1 MAILETAAGTVDDMA
16 TADEPSDG
24 GTHPRVTVL
33 LAVYNGG
40 AYLREAVDSVLS
52 QTYRDFELVIV
63 DDGSTDGSIEA
74 LPADPRI
81 HVLHNE
87 RNIGQIPSL
96 NRGLEKAMGEYVAR
110 LDHDDICLPRRLER
124 QVELLA
130 ALPEVALA
138 ATWVDIVETDGRLW
152 ARARPVIDS
161 FAEFAAMIVS
171 GQVSLVH
178 PSLMFRR
185 RIVVDLGGFDESLNA
200 SEDQDLY
207 RKLLLAGHDA
217 RVVKEALLRYR
228 RHENQMT
235 VSKSAAVWE
244 SDGRSYDRFLDALS
258 PSTPARTVRL
268 MLRGHSGY
276 WAEPPLSGEQI
287 DLFFESAVTRL
298 GLVDRGRIPLGTA
311 IARRAAVTLLSGWA
325 GDSGPAAFAAGAGAL
340 AGFVKRHGD
349 ARARLVAA
357 VAPML
362 TATVPVGALL
372 GATRAAL
379 TRALR
384 SEAVN
389 RLRHRARRSRTLRRL
404 YARVADTRFPD

>member
-1 MAILETAAGTVDDMA
+1 MV

-24 GTHPRVTVL
+24 GTAPRVTVL

-52 QTYRDFELVIV
+52 QTFRDFELVIV

-81 HVLHNE
+81 RVFRNE

-96 NRGLEKAMGEYVAR
+96 NRGLQEARGEYVAR
-110 LDHDDICLPRRLER
+110 LDHDDVCLPRRLER
-124 QVELLA
+124 QVELLD
-130 ALPEVALA
+130 ALTQVALA
-138 ATWVDIVETDGRLW
+138 ATWVDIVETDGNLW
-152 ARARPVIDS
+152 AHARPVIDS

-185 RIVVDLGGFDESLNA
+185 EVVVGLGGFDESLNA

-207 RKLLLAGHDA
+207 RKLLLARHDA
-217 RVVKEALLRYR
+217 RVVQEALLRYR
-228 RHENQMT
+228 RHDQQMT
-235 VSKSAAVWE
+235 VSKSSAVWE
-244 SDGRSYDRFLDALS
+244 SDGRSYDRFLHALS
-258 PSTPARTVRL
+258 PTTPARTVRL

-287 DLFFESAVTRL
+287 DLFLQSAATTL
-298 GLVDRGRIPLGTA
+298 GLAGRERGLLATA

-325 GDSGPAAFAAGAGAL
+325 GDSQPAAFAAGAAAL
-340 AGFVKRHGD
+340 AAFVRRHGD
-349 ARARLVAA
+349 ARARVIAVA
-357 VAPML
+357 APML
-362 TATVPVGALL
+362 TVTVPAGARL

-389 RLRHRARRSRTLRRL
+389 HLRHRARKSRTLRRL
-404 YARVADTRFPD
+404 YARVADTRFSD